1 MRTLPILKN
10 SEPASITILPTYRCN
25 AACAECCFESNPSIK
40 HRMTRQDILDL
51 ISRIPKEMPHVRFVV
66 FSGGEVTLLREDLL
80 VAISLLTKLG
90 LGSRV
95 VSNGHWGRTDQ
106 SAAWWIDQFLTAGL
120 SELNLS
126 TGDEHKEFV
135 PFDSVA
141 RAASH
146 AVHRGLLTMI
156 VVEGKDTSRFNMEEL
171 RTHPL
176 IAEILNSDQMRQK
189 LILLTNIW
197 MPFHSGT
204 DITNE
209 SVLAEQQSEGCDN
222 IFENFVV
229 NPYGYL
235 MSCCGLTMEYI
246 PELKVGHINS
256 DHLQEA
262 YSEQY
267 TNLLKLWIWLDG
279 TRLIFDQAVARSGL
293 DKQMISPHV
302 CSICA
307 QIFQDPDLR
316 RTVGEL
322 VAEKAEEIV
331 FRSAIKA
338 RLSGRLPDLPAT
350 VSENEFGWARA

>member
-1 MRTLPILKN
+1 M
-10 SEPASITILPTYRCN
+10 SGQE
-25 AACAECCFESNPSIK
+25 
-40 HRMTRQDILDL
+40 ILDL

-80 VAISLLTKLG
+80 AAICLLTKLR

-106 SAAWWIDQFLTAGL
+106 SAAWWIDRFLTAGL

-126 TGDEHKEFV
+126 TGDEHQDFV

-146 AVHRGLLTMI
+146 AVRSGLLTMI
-156 VVEGKDTSRFNMEEL
+156 VVEGKDTARFDMQEL

-176 IAEILNSDQMRQK
+176 MSEILSSEQLRQK

-197 MPFHSGT
+197 MPFHSDT

-209 SVLAEQQSEGCDN
+209 KILKEQQSEGCDN
-222 IFENFVV
+222 IFDNFVV

-256 DHLQEA
+256 DHLQET
-262 YSEQY
+262 YSSQY
-267 TNLLKLWIWLDG
+267 SNLLKLWIWLDG
-279 TRLIFDQAVARSGL
+279 TKLIFDPGCRTKRS
-293 DKQMISPHV
+293 
-302 CSICA
+302 
-307 QIFQDPDLR
+307 R
-316 RTVGEL
+316 
-322 VAEKAEEIV
+322 
-331 FRSAIKA
+331 
-338 RLSGRLPDLPAT
+338 
-350 VSENEFGWARA
+350 